1 MGQGVPAGDEHLVH
15 LAGVE
20 VGAAEL
26 DRTDAGSVLDGQV
39 FDHLAGQ
46 RRRHPLSARASL

>member
-1 MGQGVPAGDEHLVH
+1 
-15 LAGVE
+15 
-20 VGAAEL
+20 
-26 DRTDAGSVLDGQV
+26 VLDGQV